1 MRTAAS
7 PDPTPAGVVIAGG
20 GRGVK
25 PEDPGSGRG
34 GAPPRDDPPAHPAT
48 GCRLSPLLSNVMLDD
63 LDRELESRG
72 HRFVRSA
79 DDTMVYVASQPVG
92 ERVMQ
97 GITQFVE
104 QRLKLRVNREN
115 RRLTRPRSEPF
126 RGSAS

>member
-1 MRTAAS
+1 
-7 PDPTPAGVVIAGG
+7 
-20 GRGVK
+20 
-25 PEDPGSGRG
+25 
-34 GAPPRDDPPAHPAT
+34 
-48 GCRLSPLLSNVMLDD
+48 MLDD

-126 RGSAS
+126 RGSASCAGATG